1 MMSKVKTEMRE
12 LQEQHK
18 MLDRKTTDLEKE
30 RRANRSP
37 TLKFELVELKK
48 EKLKIRDK
56 INNLR
61 LLQEQDNG

>member
-1 MMSKVKTEMRE
+1 MSKVKTEMRE

>member
-1 MMSKVKTEMRE
+1 
-12 LQEQHK
+12 